1 MDSKKEHTVKQDYT
15 VRIFKLDGRCARGE
29 RLVSTTVWADR
40 TEAGIK
46 RECRE
51 LEAMWPKSKGYR
63 VIYYATMK
71 TVKNLM
77 TGKDVQIDADTPWCC
92 NPASETYWSM

>member
-1 MDSKKEHTVKQDYT
+1 MKQDYT
-15 VRIFKLDGRCARGE
+15 VRIFKLDGRYARGE
-29 RLVSTTVWADR
+29 RLVSTTVWPNRD
-40 TEAGIK
+40 EAGIQ
-46 RECRE
+46 RECKE
-51 LEAMWPKSKGYR
+51 LELEWPKSRGYR

-77 TGKDVQIDADTPWCC
+77 TGQDVQINSDTPWCC